1 MKNKFYIPKT
11 ILSLMI
17 TALIF
22 ITSHVN
28 AQFGAGNIVAYRVG
42 DGVGALTGAAAPV
55 FIDQYTNTGS
65 YVSTFAV
72 PTTGA
77 DRLVASGSAS
87 ADGKLSVSTDGSSI
101 VFTGYDAAVGTASVS
116 NTTGAT
122 VNRIVGKMNLAY
134 VYTQP
139 FSSATLHG
147 SNNIRS
153 ACSDGTNVWCD
164 GNGSA
169 ATGGTTYFGPGAAVQ
184 VSSTTLNQRA
194 VRIFNGQLYYA
205 TASGTTRGVYAVGTG
220 TPTTSG
226 QVSVNVINTGSASN
240 STDLAF
246 NACGTICYI
255 ADDRS
260 LLGGGGVQRWNLI
273 AGVWTLGYTLAVSTS
288 SGSTSVCVDW
298 SGANPIVYS
307 TGLNATTMDIVKITD
322 TGAGSPLTV
331 LASSPANTFWRGI
344 TFAPSSCTPVTWYQ
358 DLDGDGFGNNSVTQ
372 LSCTQPCGYVIA
384 GGDCSD
390 GNNTIYPGAP
400 EIVGNGIDENCN
412 GGDLCYCDLDNDG
425 YLVDYI
431 CTTSSG
437 DLDCIDVNEGV
448 GTDPLGDCN
457 DNDGNINPGEAEI
470 CANGIDDDCD
480 SSIDE
485 DDPIC
490 QNGGTPTVFCGCNC
504 LSGYSGFFC
513 ENQADTDG
521 DGVSDFIDN
530 CPNTFNPDQ
539 ANSDG
544 DGMGDV
550 CDDDD
555 DNDGVL
561 DVNDN
566 CPLTG
571 NNDQANND
579 GDLQGDL
586 CDNCPNTFNPDQA
599 NSDGDGMGDVCDD
612 DDDNDGVLDVNDNC
626 PLTGNNDQANNDG
639 DLEGDL
645 CDADDD
651 NDGDPD
657 VSDCAPFDPLIYNG
671 AFEICAN
678 GIDDDCDSSIDE
690 DDPICQNGG
699 TPTVFCGCNC
709 LSGYSGFFCENQA
722 DTDGD
727 GVSDFIDNCPN
738 TFNPDQA
745 NSDGDGMGDVCDD
758 DDDNDGDPDVTDCAD
773 LDPSISAFATEV
785 CGNGIDDDCDT
796 LVDEGCGGP
805 GEDPNTAVALA
816 VSNLGT
822 CNPTNGDLTGHTS
835 SAGALTVATTGED
848 FWYWFVATKP
858 GVRIEIGNTPMNDI
872 IIELQD
878 AFGALVDSE
887 NAQATQGFENLNFG
901 GLVVGNTYIVGVRN
915 SNSAGGIGAYT
926 ICVQAIGDSECN
938 YGPGPYSLC
947 NTFKAVWI
955 GGSVNYIFH
964 FTSQTDF
971 STYTKN
977 NGASTFVVLSTVAGL
992 TWDDT
997 YDVLVGAEYTLSYA
1011 GGMEQVEVL
1020 SDNPCFITVNPQPV
1034 TVLRPSDNCA
1044 NFGPHLL
1051 GQSVAAQ
1058 PFVCGAINWKWQ
1070 FTRTDV
1076 PELPIVHYKGNNN
1089 RFLTLSA
1096 VVGLTLGG
1104 TYDVQVA
1111 PVFSYGDGDYGTVD
1125 CLSIVGPALISEHNS
1140 HNEIANHQTAKVEME
1155 EAAFA
1160 LYPNPNNGS
1169 ILNINITDIQSET
1182 VMVNIT
1188 DVMGKVVYQNLF
1200 VVNDGSINT
1209 IISFDR
1215 MLANGLYMVNIDE
1228 GEKHFSEKL
1237 VVER

>member
-550 CDDDD
+550 CD
-555 DNDGVL
+555 
-561 DVNDN
+561 
-566 CPLTG
+566 
-571 NNDQANND
+571 
-579 GDLQGDL
+579 
-586 CDNCPNTFNPDQA
+586 
-599 NSDGDGMGDVCDD
+599 S
-612 DDDNDGVLDVNDNC
+612 
-626 PLTGNNDQANNDG
+626 
-639 DLEGDL
+639 
-645 CDADDD
+645 
-651 NDGDPD
+651 
-657 VSDCAPFDPLIYNG
+657 
-671 AFEICAN
+671 
-678 GIDDDCDSSIDE
+678 
-690 DDPICQNGG
+690 
-699 TPTVFCGCNC
+699 
-709 LSGYSGFFCENQA
+709 
-722 DTDGD
+722 
-727 GVSDFIDNCPN
+727 
-738 TFNPDQA
+738 
-745 NSDGDGMGDVCDD
+745 

>member
-550 CDDDD
+550 CD
-555 DNDGVL
+555 
-561 DVNDN
+561 
-566 CPLTG
+566 
-571 NNDQANND
+571 
-579 GDLQGDL
+579 
-586 CDNCPNTFNPDQA
+586 
-599 NSDGDGMGDVCDD
+599 S
-612 DDDNDGVLDVNDNC
+612 
-626 PLTGNNDQANNDG
+626 
-639 DLEGDL
+639 
-645 CDADDD
+645 
-651 NDGDPD
+651 
-657 VSDCAPFDPLIYNG
+657 
-671 AFEICAN
+671 
-678 GIDDDCDSSIDE
+678 
-690 DDPICQNGG
+690 
-699 TPTVFCGCNC
+699 
-709 LSGYSGFFCENQA
+709 
-722 DTDGD
+722 
-727 GVSDFIDNCPN
+727 
-738 TFNPDQA
+738 
-745 NSDGDGMGDVCDD
+745 

-997 YDVLVGAEYTLSYA
+997 YDVVVGAEYTLSYA